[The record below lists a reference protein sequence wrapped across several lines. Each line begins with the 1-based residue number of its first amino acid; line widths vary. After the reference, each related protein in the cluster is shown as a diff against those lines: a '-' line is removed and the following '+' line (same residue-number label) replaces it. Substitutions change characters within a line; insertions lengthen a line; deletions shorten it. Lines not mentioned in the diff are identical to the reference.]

1 MACYSSD
8 GSATDQLVSRRDN
21 RLPSDAIEIYL
32 RTVLGDEECIDDVV
46 YEVCGELRDLES
58 LVLAAEPEE
67 SVQQRIVE
75 ATDAAEND
83 MMEQLEECI
92 DRTGDSWREGM
103 KRLRV
108 ELDKIAKIVDL
119 PGTPSIEEI
128 VDELEILDATLREEC

>member
-1 MACYSSD
+1 MSELVQYKTVEGVAVLTLQNPPANAYS
-8 GSATDQLVSRRDN
+8 
-21 RLPSDAIEIYL
+21 Y
-32 RTVLGDEECIDDVV
+32 
-46 YEVCGELRDLES
+46 
-58 LVLAAEPEE
+58 
-67 SVQQRIVE
+67 
-75 ATDAAEND
+75 D

-128 VDELEILDATLREEC
+128 VDELEILDATLREEG